1 MPVEI
6 FFFQFLRHILYLGGC
21 GGGALKCKE
30 RPSASHAHP
39 TLEHGALRRMLC
51 YKGALPRLQGPKVG
65 TIGRVLSVDLS
76 ITTSHNSV
84 LPVMF
89 SLSLTAARQGRI
101 HNYCWL

>member
-1 MPVEI
+1 MTLQP
-6 FFFQFLRHILYLGGC
+6 FKYSGGRFKQLSLTSRHASSNDLFFQFLRHILYLGG
-21 GGGALKCKE
+21 GGALKCKV

-76 ITTSHNSV
+76 SHNSGV
-84 LPVMF
+84 CC
-89 SLSLTAARQGRI
+89 R
-101 HNYCWL
+101 

>member
-1 MPVEI
+1 M
-6 FFFQFLRHILYLGGC
+6 
-21 GGGALKCKE
+21 

-39 TLEHGALRRMLC
+39 TLEHRALRRMLC

-76 ITTSHNSV
+76 ITTSHNSQCV
-84 LPVMF
+84 AGNV
-89 SLSLTAARQGRI
+89 LSLTAARQGRI